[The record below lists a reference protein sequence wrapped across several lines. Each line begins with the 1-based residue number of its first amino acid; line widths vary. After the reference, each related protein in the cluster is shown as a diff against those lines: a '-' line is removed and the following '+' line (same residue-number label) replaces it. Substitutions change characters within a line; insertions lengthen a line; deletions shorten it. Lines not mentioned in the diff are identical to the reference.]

1 MPQNFPTVI
10 YAVILCNF
18 FCGSRNIQFVLFG
31 FKSNLK
37 KMKINSKYFLAHANC
52 TSQSIFKYTFAL
64 FRINFFFKFLQNF
77 LKKKNPLRVIWI
89 YITSLRLVFD
99 ILQKPIQRQVLYFP
113 NWISSFDK
121 NNLSD
126 YQVTRELWSFMLVY
140 KLWKIFFILR
150 G

>member
-1 MPQNFPTVI
+1 MQ
-10 YAVILCNF
+10 L
-18 FCGSRNIQFVLFG
+18 FCGRRNIQFVLFD

-37 KMKINSKYFLAHANC
+37 KMKINSKYFLAHVNC
-52 TSQSIFKYTFAL
+52 SSQSIFIYTFAL
-64 FRINFFFKFLQNF
+64 FCVNLFFKISTELF
-77 LKKKNPLRVIWI
+77 KEKITLRVICI

-126 YQVTRELWSFMLVY
+126 YQVPRELRSFMLVY